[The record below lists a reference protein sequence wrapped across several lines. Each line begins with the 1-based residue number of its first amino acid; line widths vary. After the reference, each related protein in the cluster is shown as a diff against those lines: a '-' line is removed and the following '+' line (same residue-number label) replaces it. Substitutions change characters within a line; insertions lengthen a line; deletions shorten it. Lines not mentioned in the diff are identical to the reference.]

1 MIKFTLPKDVSEI
14 IKRVESAGFEIWC
27 VGGCVRDMLRGISP
41 DDYDLCSNAAPED
54 IKRLFEKTVPTGI
67 KHGTVTVMLNGVAF
81 EITRYR
87 IDGEY
92 TDSRRPDSV
101 CFTSDIRKDLERRDF
116 TMNAIAYHPKRGI
129 FDLFSGAEDIKKK
142 IIRTVGN
149 PELRF
154 SEDALRILRA
164 VRFSAVTGFSIESE
178 TENAM
183 KLMAEKLSLV
193 SRERIRVETV
203 KALSSPKPS
212 ALQPLIDKGGFRHMG
227 LGNADI
233 SVLDSI
239 SADALLR
246 FAALCFICGADTE
259 STAKAFRFSNDEISK
274 ICGFGEIFSSEEPKI
289 SLFKSCIQNL
299 GYCGVRL
306 AAKTQ
311 GILYKKDNSDI
322 IAALEK
328 AEQNDEPYC
337 LKMLA
342 LKSKD
347 IMELGFKGEKIG
359 DIQKMLLD
367 AVLKNP
373 ALNSKEKLSQLI
385 LKKNENNITK

>member
-1 MIKFTLPKDVSEI
+1 MIKFTLPNEVSEI
-14 IKRVESAGFEIWC
+14 IQRVESAGFEIWC

-54 IKRLFEKTVPTGI
+54 IMRLFEKTVPTGI
-67 KHGTVTVMLNGVAF
+67 KHGTVTVILNGVAF

-116 TMNAIAYHPKRGI
+116 TMNAIAYHPQRGI
-129 FDLFSGAEDIKKK
+129 FDPFSGAEDIKKR

-149 PELRF
+149 PEVRF

-178 TENAM
+178 TENAV

-203 KALSSPKPS
+203 KTLRSPKPS
-212 ALQPLIDKGGFRHMG
+212 ALQPLIDNGGFRH
-227 LGNADI
+227 LGFENADI

-239 SADALLR
+239 FADALLR
-246 FAALCFICGADTE
+246 FAALCFICGMDAE
-259 STAKAFRFSNDEISK
+259 SAAKAFRFSNGEISK
-274 ICGFGEIFSSEEPKI
+274 ICGFGEIFSSAKPDI
-289 SLFKSCIQNL
+289 PLFKSYIPLL
-299 GYCGVRL
+299 GYCGARL
-306 AAKTQ
+306 SAEAH
-311 GILYKKDNSDI
+311 GILYKQDNSDI
-322 IAALEK
+322 LEALEK
-328 AEQNDEPYC
+328 AEQNNEPYC
-337 LKMLA
+337 LKMLS
-342 LKSKD
+342 LKGKD
-347 IMELGFKGEKIG
+347 IMELGFRGEKIG
-359 DIQKMLLD
+359 EIQKMLLD
-367 AVLKNP
+367 EVLKNP
-373 ALNSKEKLSQLI
+373 SLNTKEKLSQLI
-385 LKKNENNITK
+385 FQKTANNITK